1 MVWPD
6 SNLMFGEH
14 ENALYITRGR
24 NKKKV
29 SIKQC
34 QSRYENKYRKKN
46 RDLSKAWN
54 GSSFW
59 LKDLRLLQGRSSTYV
74 QQIAHESTNLI
85 QFQNK
90 GKKQLHN
97 QNANQAK
104 KITICY
110 TGKMCSRQ
118 KVMQATIKM
127 LLGEM
132 LYRRVCNWQ
141 MSTQQLST
149 RHMSTRQIRTR

>member
-1 MVWPD
+1 MKTLCISQEAETRRKFLSNNVSPD
-6 SNLMFGEH
+6 MRTNTG
-14 ENALYITRGR
+14 
-24 NKKKV
+24 
-29 SIKQC
+29 
-34 QSRYENKYRKKN
+34 KKN

-90 GKKQLHN
+90 GKKQLHY

-104 KITICY
+104 KVTICY

-132 LYRRVCNWQ
+132 LYRRVCTWQ
-141 MSTQQLST
+141 MSIWQLST